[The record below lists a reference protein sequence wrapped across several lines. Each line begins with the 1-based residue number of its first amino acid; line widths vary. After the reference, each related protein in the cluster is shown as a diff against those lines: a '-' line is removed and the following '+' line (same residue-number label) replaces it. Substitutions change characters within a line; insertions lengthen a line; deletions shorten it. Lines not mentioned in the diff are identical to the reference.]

1 MSQPTFERTTFQTS
15 RLLEFF
21 SEKELQ
27 MQIGFAKEQW
37 PIALLKELLDNPLD
51 ACETAGM
58 LPDIAITLGPEARSI
73 RDHGP
78 GLPGGTLERSWDAL
92 VRVREGARCE
102 PEPWAREG

>member
-1 MSQPTFERTTFQTS
+1 MPQTLARTTFQTS

-27 MQIGFAKEQW
+27 MQIAFPKEYW
-37 PIALLKELLDNPLD
+37 PIALLKELLDKVLD

-58 LPDIAITLGPEARSI
+58 LPDIAITLEPDALSI

-78 GLPGGTLERSWDAL
+78 GLPVATIERSLDDL
-92 VRVREGARCE
+92 VRVSEGALCE
-102 PEPWAREG
+102 PEPWAHEV